1 MLLDRHSLHGPFRK
15 RMDDLITPPK
25 ELDPQERVM
34 QTMELQTDTQLQVE
48 KFGEKMTYWDQTL
61 APQEPAENTDDS
73 QVHIQTIISIVCW
86 KLCTQAAMILSNI
99 YG

>member
-1 MLLDRHSLHGPFRK
+1 
-15 RMDDLITPPK
+15 MDDLITPPK

-73 QVHIQTIISIVCW
+73 QVIIVHIQTVLSIFRLEKKIS
-86 KLCTQAAMILSNI
+86 ANI
-99 YG
+99 YGWLYNAYSSYSSYTA

>member
-1 MLLDRHSLHGPFRK
+1 
-15 RMDDLITPPK
+15 MDDLITPPK

-61 APQEPAENTDDS
+61 APQVPAENTDDS
-73 QVHIQTIISIVCW
+73 QVIVHIQTVLLSILFYW
-86 KLCTQAAMILSNI
+86 KPAKIVANI
-99 YG
+99 YLWLAPQ

>member
-1 MLLDRHSLHGPFRK
+1 
-15 RMDDLITPPK
+15 MDDLITPPK

-73 QVHIQTIISIVCW
+73 QVIIVHNQTIPTFHFSVGKNSIS
-86 KLCTQAAMILSNI
+86 K
-99 YG
+99 YFG

>member
-1 MLLDRHSLHGPFRK
+1 
-15 RMDDLITPPK
+15 MDDLITPPK

-73 QVHIQTIISIVCW
+73 QVIIVHIQTVLSIFRLEKRFRLTFMAGSTMHIVAIVAIW
-86 KLCTQAAMILSNI
+86 RKI
-99 YG
+99 